1 MVTTVAELRATREIY
16 ERVARRLRPRGV
28 RLAEKL
34 PPLGIMVETP
44 AAALG
49 AETLALEA
57 QFLAIGTNDL
67 AMYTL
72 AVDRAS
78 TDVSSLYDPLHPA
91 VLRLIGHA
99 TDAALRLR
107 RPVSLCGEIAGN
119 PMVVPLL
126 LGMGLR
132 SFSMNASAIP
142 RVKQVVRQASLDE
155 CRRLARRVMEESD
168 CEQIAQLL
176 RAFAAR

>member
-1 MVTTVAELRATREIY
+1 
-16 ERVARRLRPRGV
+16 
-28 RLAEKL
+28 
-34 PPLGIMVETP
+34 MVETT

>member
-1 MVTTVAELRATREIY
+1 MVTTSAELTEARAVY
-16 ERVARRLRPRGV
+16 DRVVRRLRRRRVSLPDP
-28 RLAEKL
+28 L
-34 PPLGIMVETP
+34 PPMGIMVETP

-49 AETLALEA
+49 AETLALDA

-78 TDVSSLYDPLHPA
+78 SDVAALYDPLHPT
-91 VLRLIGHA
+91 VLQLIGQA

-107 RPVSLCGEIAGN
+107 RPISLCGEIAGN
-119 PMVVPLL
+119 PLVVPLL
-126 LGMGLR
+126 MGMGLR

-142 RVKQVVRQASLDE
+142 RVKQVVRGATLDE

-168 CEQIAQLL
+168 PAQVTALL
-176 RAFAAR
+176 REFAAR